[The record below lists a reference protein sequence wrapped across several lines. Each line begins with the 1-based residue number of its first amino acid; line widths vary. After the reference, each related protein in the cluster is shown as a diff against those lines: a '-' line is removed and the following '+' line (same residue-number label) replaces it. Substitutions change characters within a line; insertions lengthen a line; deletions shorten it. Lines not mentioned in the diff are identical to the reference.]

1 MIRGM
6 LSIGLAAIFSTAG
19 LTQGKPTEGTDAR
32 LSFNRDIRPI
42 FAEHCLSCHGP
53 GKKNGGLRLD
63 QEGAAKK
70 GGKSGIPTI
79 VAGKPGES
87 ELLKRIHSTDPSEV
101 MPPAKTNKVLKPEEK
116 AKLKEWI
123 SQGAPFEGHWA
134 FEPLRKNSTIATGE
148 AMIDRHILA
157 RLSQSGQTFRPEASR
172 ETLIRRVA
180 FTLTGLPPTIVEVEQ
195 FLNDKAPGA
204 YERMVDRYFSSPRH
218 GEEMARHWLDLAR
231 YADTHGLHLDN
242 ERQMWAYRD
251 WVVKAF
257 NSNLP
262 FDQFTIDQVAGDL
275 LPNST
280 LDQKIATGFSR
291 CNVTTGEGGSID
303 AEWVYRNAVERAS
316 TVFTAW
322 LGLTGGCAQC
332 HDHKFDPI
340 TAKDFYS
347 FYAFFH
353 SAADPALDGNALLTA
368 PTVKLETDSMKKKRG
383 EIQRE
388 LEGIRT
394 ALAASG
400 TKLAYSDPAAGPGKN
415 TPQTTED
422 IWFDDAFPT
431 GKVFASPGHPTE
443 FVDSRTGKVFSGSKA
458 IKRKDGGLAQDV
470 IEGMPAKT
478 IPVGARL
485 FAHVYMESSDK
496 PKTLMLQYFKGGWLH
511 RAVWGDYDTIPW
523 GKPGSN
529 EKVNAGPL
537 PETGKWVRLEIE
549 AGKLGLNPGDQVTGF
564 ALTQHGGTVFWDK
577 VGVSGTVDPASD
589 PKQSLLAWWK
599 SQKGKDTAGA
609 VGPLASWI
617 REGPDAKRSDS
628 EKAQVKA
635 YYVSEIW
642 EKVPPGVADLRA
654 KRQARQSELARLE
667 SELPGS
673 FVFADLPQPRQSF
686 VMMRGQYD
694 KPGDKVDPS
703 TPGFLPPMRGV
714 GNRRAN
720 RLDLAKWLVSQ
731 EQPLV
736 PRVVVNRFWQQV
748 FGTGLV
754 KTSGDFGTQGELPSH
769 PVLLDELADQF
780 RSGGWDVRALLRS
793 MIVSLAFRQSS
804 EAPES
809 SWKEDPENR
818 LLGRGPRM
826 RLDAEQIRD
835 NALFVGGLIRLEMGG
850 KGSMPYQPANIWEP
864 VGFVGS
870 NTRSYQQSKG
880 DDLYRRSIYVF
891 LKRTAP
897 APFMSNFDAPNRETP
912 CTRRERSNTPLQ
924 ALQLMNDVQHV
935 EAARGLATRLVES
948 GRDTNG
954 RVRLG
959 FRTVLARNP
968 TPREEQ
974 ALAAFLDRE
983 EARYKADKVAAGKLV
998 RLGESPLPKSADE
1011 PLLAA
1016 CTLFANLLLNLD
1028 ETVNRN

>member
-1 MIRGM
+1 MIRR
-6 LSIGLAAIFSTAG
+6 IFSLVLFATFSSTGFTA
-19 LTQGKPTEGTDAR
+19 EGTGK

-63 QEGAAKK
+63 LEAAAKK

-79 VAGKPGES
+79 IAGKPEDS

-101 MPPAKTNKVLKPEEK
+101 MPPQKTNKVLKPEEK

-123 SQGAPFEGHWA
+123 AQGAPFEGHWA
-134 FEPLRKNSTIATGE
+134 FEPIRKAPKISATE
-148 AMIDRHILA
+148 ALIDRHLLA
-157 RLSQSGQTFRPEASR
+157 RLSQTGKTFRPEASR

-180 FTLTGLPPTIVEVEQ
+180 FTLTGLPPTVAEVDQ
-195 FLNDKAPGA
+195 FVKDTSPGA
-204 YERMVDRYFSSPRH
+204 YERMVDRYFRSPRH

-262 FDQFTIDQVAGDL
+262 FDQFTIDQIAGDL
-275 LPNST
+275 LPNPT
-280 LDQKIATGFSR
+280 LDQKVATGFSR

-303 AEWVYRNAVERAS
+303 AEWIYRNAVERAS

-322 LGLTGGCAQC
+322 LGMTGGCAQC

-340 TAKDFYS
+340 TAKDFYG

-368 PTVKLETDSMKKKRG
+368 PTVKLETEAVKKRRAAL
-383 EIQRE
+383 QNE
-388 LEGIRT
+388 LEGIRSAL
-394 ALAASG
+394 ALAA
-400 TKLAYSDPAAGPGKN
+400 TKANYSDPALDPKKDAAR
-415 TPQTTED
+415 TTED
-422 IWFDDAFPT
+422 IWFEDGFPM

-443 FVDSRTGKVFSGSKA
+443 LVDAKSGRVFSGSKA
-458 IKRKDGGLAQDV
+458 LKRKDSGLAQDV

-478 IPVGARL
+478 IPVGAKL
-485 FAHVYMESSDK
+485 FAHVYIEPSDK

-523 GKPGSN
+523 GNPGST
-529 EKVNAGPL
+529 EKVNAGSL
-537 PETGKWVRLEIE
+537 PEAGKWVRLEID
-549 AGKLGLNPGDQVTGF
+549 AGKLGLKEGDQLTGF

-577 VGVSGTVDPASD
+577 VGVSGNSDPASD

-599 SQKGKDTAGA
+599 SQKGKDVAGIS
-609 VGPLASWI
+609 GPLLGWI
-617 REGPDAKRSDS
+617 KEGPEAKRADA
-628 EKAQVKA
+628 EKAQVKS

-642 EKVPPGVADLRA
+642 EKAPAGVTDQRA
-654 KRQARQSELARLE
+654 KRQAKQAELAKLDG
-667 SELPGS
+667 ELPGS
-673 FVFADLPQPRQSF
+673 FVFADLPQPRQSY

-694 KPGDKVDPS
+694 KPGEKVDPS
-703 TPGFLPPMRGV
+703 TPGFLPPIRGV
-714 GNRRAN
+714 DKRRAN
-720 RLDLAKWLVSQ
+720 RLDLARWLVSE

-754 KTSGDFGTQGELPSH
+754 KSSGDFGTQGEMPSH
-769 PVLLDELADQF
+769 PELLDELASQF
-780 RSGGWDVRALLRS
+780 RSNGWNVRELLRA
-793 MIVSLAFRQSS
+793 MIVSRAFRQTS

-809 SWKEDPENR
+809 WWKDDPENR
-818 LLGRGPRM
+818 LLGRGPRL

-835 NALFVGGLIRLEMGG
+835 NALFVGGLIRLDMGG
-850 KGSMPYQPANIWEP
+850 KGSMPYQPPNIWEP

-935 EAARGLATRLVES
+935 EAARGLATRLLETGPDAAS
-948 GRDTNG
+948 
-954 RVRLG
+954 RVR
-959 FRTVLARNP
+959 FAFMTVLSRNP
-968 TPREEQ
+968 NLREEE
-974 ALAAFLDRE
+974 ALVAFLERE
-983 EARYKADKVAAGKLV
+983 QARYKADPVAAGKLV
-998 RLGESPLPKSADE
+998 RLGESPLPKGVDE
-1011 PLLAA
+1011 PRLAAYTLLA
-1016 CTLFANLLLNLD
+1016 NLILNLD